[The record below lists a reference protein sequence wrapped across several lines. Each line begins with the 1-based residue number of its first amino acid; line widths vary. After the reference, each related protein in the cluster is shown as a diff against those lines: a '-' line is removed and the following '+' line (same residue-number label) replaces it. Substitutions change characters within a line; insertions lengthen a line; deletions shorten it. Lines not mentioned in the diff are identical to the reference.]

1 MFKHPGRPARS
12 QVPHRGAL
20 FGPRRPCS
28 AWAGDARLSLATIIA
43 LVDLMIEHGACVGVG
58 VEPIKVAAIH
68 RINEDC
74 FDEL

>member
-12 QVPHRGAL
+12 QVPHRGPIRA
-20 FGPRRPCS
+20 RRPCS

-43 LVDLMIEHGACVGVG
+43 VVDLMIEHGTG
-58 VEPIKVAAIH
+58 VEPIKVAMIH
-68 RINEDC
+68 RLNEDF